1 MAEPKLKSD
10 ERWKLDPPDDDE
22 IAALPRRVE
31 FVDAARCLRIGRE
44 RAYQLAK
51 AGRFPINLAR
61 DGRRYFASRTEL
73 LQELDHPG
81 SVRPELCDDEEGA
94 A

>member
-1 MAEPKLKSD
+1 MLNRIITNIFGSRNQRLVKQYQKTVTAINALEPQIEL
-10 ERWKLDPPDDDE
+10 L
-22 IAALPRRVE
+22 
-31 FVDAARCLRIGRE
+31 ARD
-44 RAYQLAK
+44 QLAK

-81 SVRPELCDDEEGA
+81 SVRPELCDDKEGA